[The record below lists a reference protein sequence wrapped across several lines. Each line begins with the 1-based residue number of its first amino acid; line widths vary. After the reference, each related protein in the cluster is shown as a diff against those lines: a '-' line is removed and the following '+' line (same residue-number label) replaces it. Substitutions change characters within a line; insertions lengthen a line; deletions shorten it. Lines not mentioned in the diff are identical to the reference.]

1 MEYELI
7 QANENHIN
15 LLIKYK
21 LNTILDYANNID
33 NKEETKINNY
43 VKNKIP
49 KQLLN
54 YKLITVNA
62 IIIGCL
68 LIYNYKDGSL
78 IDEIYIEKNFRNK
91 KIGSSIINKI
101 LLENDIVY
109 LWVYKEN
116 MAAIKLYKNLGF
128 KIQEETESRY
138 FMKCQRKTH

>member
-43 VKNKIP
+43 VKNEIP

-128 KIQEETESRY
+128 KIQKETESRY